1 MSHFDRGFRL
11 QAGQRERRALDAI
24 RLDFQQRAEKPHCFE
39 CFAPT
44 VVRWDA
50 LRGYATTTC
59 EKGEGCRSWPTTDP
73 GPFVLR
79 LYNVMLR
86 DDRHDDDTDETE
98 TLCEV
103 CRQPVELDDAEEIE
117 GMPGRGTVWVHD
129 ECCEPRWRVHGMATG
144 LPVNI
149 YKRENS

>member
-1 MSHFDRGFRL
+1 MTHCDRD
-11 QAGQRERRALDAI
+11 RRALDAL
-24 RLDFQQRAEKPHCFE
+24 RMDLQQRGEGPHCFE

-44 VVRWDA
+44 VVRWDSA
-50 LRGYATTTC
+50 RGYATTACTPN
-59 EKGEGCRSWPTTDP
+59 EGCRSWPSTSP
-73 GPFVLR
+73 GPFVLVQWITREELER
-79 LYNVMLR
+79 LSEPGPSNFKLHR
-86 DDRHDDDTDETE
+86 NRPGLADEVD

-144 LPVNI
+144 LPVN
-149 YKRENS
+149 R